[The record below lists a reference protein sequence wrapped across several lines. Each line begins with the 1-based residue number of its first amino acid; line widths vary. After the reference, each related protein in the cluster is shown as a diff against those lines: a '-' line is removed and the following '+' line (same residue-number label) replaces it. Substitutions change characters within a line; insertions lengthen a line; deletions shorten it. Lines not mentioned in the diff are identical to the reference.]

1 MMLTL
6 SDVDAYYNNVQAL
19 FGLDLFV
26 NHGEIVTLMGR
37 NGMGKTTAI
46 RTIMGMV
53 DVRRGHIEFDGK
65 SIRNTRVFRIAR
77 SGIGLVPE
85 GRQIF
90 STLTVEENL
99 TAMAANRFGRVNG
112 WVLSDIYRI
121 FPRLDERRAA
131 MGHQLSGGEQQL
143 LAIGRALMTNPKLLI
158 LDEATEGLSPIM
170 QQEVWRCL
178 EGLKAMGQSIL
189 VVDKNIE
196 ELATIA
202 SRHYILE
209 KGKVVWSGDSASL
222 MKSSDLF
229 SRYMA
234 V

>member
-1 MMLTL
+1 MILTL
-6 SDVDAYYNNVQAL
+6 SDVDAYYKNVQAL
-19 FGLDLFV
+19 FGLELYV
-26 NHGEIVTLMGR
+26 SYGEIVTLMGR

-46 RTIMGMV
+46 RAIMGMI
-53 DVRRGHIEFDGK
+53 DVRRGQIEFDGK
-65 SIRNTRVFRIAR
+65 SIRNTRIFRIAR

-99 TAMAANRFGRVNG
+99 TAMAANRFGRDNG
-112 WVLSDIYRI
+112 WVLSDIYKI
-121 FPRLDERRAA
+121 FPRLDERRTA

-178 EGLKAMGQSIL
+178 ESLKAMGQSIL
-189 VVDKNIE
+189 VVDKNVE
-196 ELATIA
+196 ELAGIA
-202 SRHYILE
+202 SRHYIFE
-209 KGKVVWSGDSASL
+209 KGRVVWSGDSESL

>member
-6 SDVDAYYNNVQAL
+6 SDVDAYYNDVQAL
-19 FGLDLFV
+19 FGLNLVV

-37 NGMGKTTAI
+37 NGMGKSTAM
-46 RTIMGMV
+46 RAIMGMI
-53 DVRRGHIEFDGK
+53 DVRKGRIEFDGK
-65 SIRNTRVFRIAR
+65 NIRNTRIFRIAR
-77 SGIGLVPE
+77 LGIGLVPE

-90 STLTVEENL
+90 SSLTVEENL
-99 TAMAANRFGRVNG
+99 TAMAANRFGSVNG
-112 WVLSDIYRI
+112 WALSDIYRM

-189 VVDKNIE
+189 VVDKNVE
-196 ELATIA
+196 ELAAIA

-222 MKSSDLF
+222 MKSGDLF
-229 SRYMA
+229 TRYMA